1 MKRIDREFQKFN
13 QAYKKQLDKIMKKN
27 PDMDLFDQVDEALL
41 RVKNEELHAANTKTF
56 GKTQ

>member
-27 PDMDLFDQVDEALL
+27 PDMDLFDQVDMAL
-41 RVKNEELHAANTKTF
+41 RNVKREENDTRRNV
-56 GKTQ
+56 

>member
-1 MKRIDREFQKFN
+1 MKTIDREFQKFN
-13 QAYKKQLDKIMKKN
+13 KVYKTKLDQVIKENKLT
-27 PDMDLFDQVDEALL
+27 DLFDQVDEALL